1 MITSAFC
8 ARMAPTNL
16 PTASSMGAWLN
27 DSGWWFGSVSTMP
40 ESRYPSM
47 TTSSKPMISADL
59 ANSPGRSSAR
69 RCFSSSGVRPWNGCP
84 GSRSAGF
91 CRSPSSPPVQHTRT
105 VCTPCA
111 LYIAT
116 VGAPFD
122 ASSSGWACTVSRQRR
137 SFTTVNDIHGSC
149 NVGSPVV
156 RRLVAIPI
164 SLAALSLLA
173 SGCRH
178 DGRTLRPALPSQ
190 NGSVSTTA
198 ASTVP
203 DTEDDFFTT
212 EAGAAGAPG
221 GPIEVST
228 TNTGV
233 TIATAAAALAVTA
246 PWRDGAGIDPR
257 YPCKGDNVA
266 PALSW
271 SPAPAGTQE
280 IAVTM
285 IDEDADFDHWT
296 LAGIKPDVTSL
307 AENTPPEGAVAALNG
322 SGKAGYT
329 GPCPPSGTH
338 TYRIT
343 VYYLDSALQLAAG
356 DPTDA
361 MRTAIDD
368 VTLATA
374 EVSGTFSS

>member
-1 MITSAFC
+1 
-8 ARMAPTNL
+8 
-16 PTASSMGAWLN
+16 
-27 DSGWWFGSVSTMP
+27 
-40 ESRYPSM
+40 
-47 TTSSKPMISADL
+47 
-59 ANSPGRSSAR
+59 
-69 RCFSSSGVRPWNGCP
+69 
-84 GSRSAGF
+84 
-91 CRSPSSPPVQHTRT
+91 
-105 VCTPCA
+105 
-111 LYIAT
+111 
-116 VGAPFD
+116 
-122 ASSSGWACTVSRQRR
+122 
-137 SFTTVNDIHGSC
+137 VNDIYGSRD
-149 NVGSPVV
+149 VGCIVV

-246 PWRDGAGIDPR
+246 PWRDGAAIDPR
-257 YPCKGDNVA
+257 YTCKGDNVA

-368 VTLATA
+368 ATLATA